1 MSKSLSRILT
11 ILTAII
17 GVVAFYFFI
26 RIMGEGK
33 EAIENSAEL
42 QESLVSPYIWFAV
55 IVLIITAALAVLG
68 SIGGII
74 KHPKALKTI
83 LISLV
88 ALAVIFFIAYA
99 TASDAAVYDV
109 SGNVLKDGEAGT
121 TSKLVSTGITFSV
134 ILGGIGIILFL
145 FDFVKSLVSK

>member
-1 MSKSLSRILT
+1 MSKNLSRILT
-11 ILTAII
+11 IITAVI

-42 QESLVSPYIWFAV
+42 QSSLISPYINFAV
-55 IVLIITAALAVLG
+55 IVLAITAIFAVLG
-68 SIGGII
+68 SFVGII
-74 KHPKALKTI
+74 KHPRRIKSI

-88 ALAVIFFIAYA
+88 ALAVIFFLAYSI
-99 TASDAAVYDV
+99 ASDAAVYDV

-121 TSKLVSTGITFSV
+121 TSKLVSTGIWFSV
-134 ILGGIGIILFL
+134 ILGGAGVILFI
-145 FDFVKSLVSK
+145 FDFLKSLVSK